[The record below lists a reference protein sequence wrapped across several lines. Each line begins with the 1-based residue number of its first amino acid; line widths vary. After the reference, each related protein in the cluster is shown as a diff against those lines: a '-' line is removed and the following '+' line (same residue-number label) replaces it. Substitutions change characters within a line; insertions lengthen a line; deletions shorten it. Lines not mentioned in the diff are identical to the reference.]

1 MYASFS
7 INAKAV
13 VSRVAP
19 GFLSNPPRVI
29 RYPHKAPGRPKAV
42 VEMLGLD
49 LTSHDWK
56 LKPIS
61 PRPMATTAQI
71 MCRKVCSRCHVEMS
85 DSTVDS
91 LCSGKKK

>member
-1 MYASFS
+1 MNEFGMLMCG
-7 INAKAV
+7 I
-13 VSRVAP
+13 
-19 GFLSNPPRVI
+19 GLL
-29 RYPHKAPGRPKAV
+29 GAV